1 MLFSSIPLHP
11 CAIWLCQSTGILG
24 QAKEEDHESWHSK
37 SHSWSVSQWQK
48 REYNLGNR
56 VGLMDFTPSETSL
69 KSSFQFQPPFM
80 CNSFKGICPT
90 FQFFLFFFFFLD
102 NCMFDNRGTQLYM
115 WGCHPSWDKVQR
127 TCPLPKC
134 PFLERKSPRCLP
146 WELPLLVPATK
157 EQKPKPKQSPKAW
170 AAHVSGYQIW
180 QKVERLHSWNSSY
193 FPAIWFGLLH
203 CKVSKLKDKSDN
215 MLIFQ

>member
-1 MLFSSIPLHP
+1 MRVGIPSPTPGVYLSDKSVSIIWEIEWVLWISHQVKLPLRAHSNSSLPSCAILSRAYVPPFSFSS
-11 CAIWLCQSTGILG
+11 
-24 QAKEEDHESWHSK
+24 
-37 SHSWSVSQWQK
+37 
-48 REYNLGNR
+48 
-56 VGLMDFTPSETSL
+56 
-69 KSSFQFQPPFM
+69 
-80 CNSFKGICPT
+80 
-90 FQFFLFFFFFLD
+90 FFFFFLD

-134 PFLERKSPRCLP
+134 PFVERKSPRCLP

>member
-69 KSSFQFQPPFM
+69 KSSFQLQPPFM

-90 FQFFLFFFFFLD
+90 FQFFLFFFFFWIIACLTTEEHSYI
-102 NCMFDNRGTQLYM
+102 CEGAIHHETKCREHALYQNV
-115 WGCHPSWDKVQR
+115 PSWKEKAPGAYHENSLCLFQQQR
-127 TCPLPKC
+127 SKNQSQNKAPKHGLRM
-134 PFLERKSPRCLP
+134 FQGIR
-146 WELPLLVPATK
+146 
-157 EQKPKPKQSPKAW
+157 
-170 AAHVSGYQIW
+170 SG
-180 QKVERLHSWNSSY
+180 R
-193 FPAIWFGLLH
+193 
-203 CKVSKLKDKSDN
+203 KLKGCIREIAATFLPFDSGFCIAKSRN
-215 MLIFQ
+215 WKTNLTIC